1 MASAPKKYQIYQ
13 KKINNLDFSHV
24 NALKMV
30 RSSYLVD
37 SSFEATNMENIKVRH
52 STFKKINLKKCILIR
67 SRFAHSDLEQ
77 CNFEYANLSQ
87 NSFFRTALRKT
98 NLQCT
103 SFRNSTFNECTLAH
117 ADLRWANLEGAA
129 FVKSNLS
136 KVNFCN
142 SNMTNVK
149 FMKCNL
155 KGATYNI
162 HTVLPFNQEH
172 ASGLGM
178 VFVH

>member
-1 MASAPKKYQIYQ
+1 
-13 KKINNLDFSHV
+13 
-24 NALKMV
+24 
-30 RSSYLVD
+30 
-37 SSFEATNMENIKVRH
+37 
-52 STFKKINLKKCILIR
+52 
-67 SRFAHSDLEQ
+67 
-77 CNFEYANLSQ
+77 
-87 NSFFRTALRKT
+87 
-98 NLQCT
+98 
-103 SFRNSTFNECTLAH
+103 TFNECTLAH